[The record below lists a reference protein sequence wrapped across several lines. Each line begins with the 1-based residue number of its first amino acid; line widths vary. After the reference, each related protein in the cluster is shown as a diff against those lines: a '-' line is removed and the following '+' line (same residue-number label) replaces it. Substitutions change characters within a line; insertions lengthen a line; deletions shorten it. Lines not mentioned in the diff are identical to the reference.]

1 MSARH
6 FSTTTLQYDDDAL
19 AMSATT
25 RITAKIAKK
34 AAPTAIPAI
43 ASPRPLLTCLLDLIE
58 RDNSQNDSD
67 DSAETVEATTRK
79 RYNQRCNCETI
90 GADRLHRRC
99 VPTRE
104 LIRLTVRVRRLAV
117 LRLSVLSLSVLSGL
131 LILIL
136 LILILRS
143 EILRRQVR
151 VRFTDSARLGVI
163 TGRVVRR
170 RWITRVLLVGSGIS
184 GNFR

>member
-1 MSARH
+1 M
-6 FSTTTLQYDDDAL
+6 
-19 AMSATT
+19 
-25 RITAKIAKK
+25 
-34 AAPTAIPAI
+34 
-43 ASPRPLLTCLLDLIE
+43 
-58 RDNSQNDSD
+58 
-67 DSAETVEATTRK
+67 RK
-79 RYNQRCNCETI
+79 
-90 GADRLHRRC
+90 
-99 VPTRE
+99 PTRE

-163 TGRVVRR
+163 TGG
-170 RWITRVLLVGSGIS
+170 LYDGG
-184 GNFR
+184 G

>member
-1 MSARH
+1 MTDRSADRN
-6 FSTTTLQYDDDAL
+6 SGY
-19 AMSATT
+19 
-25 RITAKIAKK
+25 RK
-34 AAPTAIPAI
+34 PA
-43 ASPRPLLTCLLDLIE
+43 PLLTCLLDLIE